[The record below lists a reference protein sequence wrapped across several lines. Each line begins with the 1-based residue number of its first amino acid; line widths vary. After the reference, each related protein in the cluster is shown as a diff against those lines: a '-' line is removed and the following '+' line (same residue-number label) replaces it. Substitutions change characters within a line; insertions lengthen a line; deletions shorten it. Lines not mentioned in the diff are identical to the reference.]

1 MIAILGSGL
10 NEGFCQS
17 FQLRESTRC

>member
-17 FQLRESTRC
+17 FKLRESTRC